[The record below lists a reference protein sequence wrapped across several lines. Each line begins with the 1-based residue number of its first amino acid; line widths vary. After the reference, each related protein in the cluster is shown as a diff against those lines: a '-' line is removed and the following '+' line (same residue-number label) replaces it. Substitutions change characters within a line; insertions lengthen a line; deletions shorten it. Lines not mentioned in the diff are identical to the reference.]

1 MEMND
6 LLLLVAMPF
15 ILIIICLILL
25 ILKVPDKQ
33 YQREKKKSPE
43 QKRREDKEL
52 WRSWRPLGSGYDGG
66 GEKGDGDNRG
76 ESMGAKSKTEKYI
89 LIVFLYFIVSMSIL
103 TRVSFDSADLFIFIL
118 KKLLLPLCL
127 ISVLLTNVYN
137 RIKADRSL
145 RRYII
150 MLFLASI
157 FAFGSAGY
165 IIMLNRF
172 GDRHDYTI
180 VEGQVIG
187 KYLHIYENIP
197 SVYCINIF
205 SKDLNAKIELR
216 VSINEYRQ
224 IRKGEICYAK
234 MITGLFGIV
243 YYEFY

>member
-1 MEMND
+1 MEMNEI
-6 LLLLVAMPF
+6 LLLAAMPF

-43 QKRREDKEL
+43 QKRREDEEL

-66 GEKGDGDNRG
+66 GEKGDSDNRG
-76 ESMGAKSKTEKYI
+76 ESMGKESKTDKYI
-89 LIVFLYFIVSMSIL
+89 LIVSFYFTFSISIL
-103 TRVSFDSADLFIFIL
+103 TWISFDSADLFIFIL
-118 KKLLLPLCL
+118 KRLLLPLCL
-127 ISVLLTNVYN
+127 ISVIVTNVYN
-137 RIKADRSL
+137 RIKADRSP

-150 MLFLASI
+150 MLLTASI

-165 IIMLNRF
+165 IIMLNTF
-172 GDRHDYTI
+172 GDRNDYEI
-180 VEGQVIG
+180 VGGQVIR
-187 KYLHIYENIP
+187 KHTHTYEVGPPVHYIH
-197 SVYCINIF
+197 IF
-205 SKDLNAKIELR
+205 SKALNAEIELP